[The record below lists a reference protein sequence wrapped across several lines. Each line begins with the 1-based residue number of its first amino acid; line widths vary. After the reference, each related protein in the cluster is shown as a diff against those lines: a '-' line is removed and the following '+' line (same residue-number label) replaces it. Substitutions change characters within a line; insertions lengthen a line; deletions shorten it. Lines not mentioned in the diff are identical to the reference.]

1 MLKAVEVGSL
11 NPAKAGSQSPSEKP
25 LPPQPKERAGSEN
38 QPAIQ
43 DRVSLGGGE
52 SRLMTYGRE
61 VASEVLT
68 GQFLL
73 LRNLVAKTLQDQ
85 GASFSLAINGQMKGI
100 EDLTPTEAQELIAE
114 DGYFGVK
121 QTSDRIVEFAI
132 GAAGGDPGR
141 LDAILQ
147 GVEQG
152 FREAEKAFGGSLP
165 EISYQTYDAIREKL
179 AQWQA
184 SFQN

>member
-1 MLKAVEVGSL
+1 MLKAVEGGSF
-11 NPAKAGSQSPSEKP
+11 NPAKASNQSPSEKP
-25 LPPQPKERAGSEN
+25 LPPHAKERAGSEA
-38 QPAIQ
+38 QPVLQ
-43 DRVSLGGGE
+43 DRVSLGGGD
-52 SRLMTYGRE
+52 SGLMTYSRE
-61 VASEVLT
+61 VSSEVLS

-85 GASFSLAINGQMKGI
+85 EASFSLAINGQMKGI
-100 EDLTPTEAQELIAE
+100 EDLTPTEAQELVAE

-132 GAAGGDPGR
+132 GATGGDPGR

-179 AQWQA
+179 EQWRG